1 MAARTGAEFLDG
13 LRGAP
18 RAVWIDGELI
28 TDPTTHPSTRGGAAT
43 LAGMFDRQHKYAD
56 ECLIPDPET
65 GEPINISHMLPRSQE
80 DLRRRQTGLTRLS
93 EGTAGLM
100 GRTPDYMNMKFAAFG
115 SAPWVWAGKDGT
127 NERGAENIV
136 RYRQHLARN
145 DVALTHTIIQPTID
159 KRTDGRFIDN
169 QVNLHKVG
177 ETSAGIVVRGGRV
190 LATLAPFADET
201 AVYPALPLPEGAEA
215 HALAFAIPLSTP
227 GLKFLCRDS
236 AAAPDADPFDKPLSS
251 RFDEQDAFC
260 MFDDV
265 VVPWDRVFLDGDI
278 EIYNSMNHTN
288 FFIHMVSQS
297 TTRAL
302 TKLEFAYG
310 LACRMADMIGD
321 ESPSTTDLLGELACY
336 VEVTR
341 SAVELSI
348 EHGWERERDGMW
360 FPAHEPLAPMKALLA
375 TWMPRVNEIITLIGS
390 HNLLTTPTRSQ
401 LDDAE
406 LRPLID
412 EMLHGANDT
421 GAEDRAAVFR
431 MAWDFVGSTLAGRG
445 FLYERF
451 YLTSATRNRQLL
463 QRGFDRSRGNAIVDE
478 MLALATHAQPTT
490 RQGGNR

>member
-1 MAARTGAEFLDG
+1 AQ
-13 LRGAP
+13 

-28 TDPTTHPSTRGGAAT
+28 TDPTTHPLTRGGAT
-43 LAGMFDRQHKYAD
+43 SLAAMFDRQHKYAD
-56 ECLIPDPET
+56 ECLMADPET
-65 GEPINISHMLPRSQE
+65 AESISISHMLPRSRD
-80 DLRRRQTGLTRLS
+80 DLRRRQAGLTRLS

-100 GRTPDYMNMKFAAFG
+100 GRTPDYMNMKFSAFG
-115 SAPWVWAGKDGT
+115 SAPWVWAGDDGR

-136 RYRQHLARN
+136 AYRKHLARA
-145 DVALTHTIIQPTID
+145 DIALTHTIIQPTVD
-159 KRTDGRFIDN
+159 KRTDSRFLEN
-169 QVNLHKVG
+169 HVNLHKVG
-177 ETSAGIVVRGGRV
+177 ETSEGIVVRGGRV

-201 AVYPALPLPEGAEA
+201 AVYPALPLPPGAEA

-236 AAAPDADPFDKPLSS
+236 AAAPNADPFDKPLSV

-265 VVPWDRVFLDGDI
+265 VVPWDRVFVDGDI
-278 EIYNSMNHTN
+278 DIYNSMNSTC

-310 LACRMADMIGD
+310 LACRMAEMIGD
-321 ESPSTTDLLGELACY
+321 ESPATIELLGELACY
-336 VEVTR
+336 VEVTN

-401 LDDAE
+401 LDDAA

-412 EMLHGANDT
+412 EMLHGADDT
-421 GAEDRAAVFR
+421 PADERAAVFR

-451 YLTSATRNRQLL
+451 YLTSATRNRQIL
-463 QRGFDRSRGNAIVDE
+463 QRGFDRTRANAIVDD
-478 MLALATHAQPTT
+478 MLSLAETS
-490 RQGGNR
+490 RGGHRG